1 MCCWSKTNSV
11 LRVSRRIILQ
21 RSRAVN
27 TPRGPEGPA
36 GRLQPRGVTSP
47 HLFVVKSRFLSGRKK
62 GGWHSR
68 QPLGLRAA
76 FSSAL
81 SFVSRAGAAQTCR
94 QISEG
99 WDNGVELWGLQKGR
113 AGWLA
118 GRPAGLKST
127 SALFSEAHRLLIRP
141 AEGSFLVFFSAVCN
155 YSHWLGTPQQKLFPS
170 TPGVF
175 SLSSASH
182 CTPPALKLRALQK
195 QMKTWRTGLSLSFV
209 PELYCTV
216 GRKQDFQRGTVL
228 YSDKLTSIFIFYSIF
243 LPPFQNFSVVFNVT
257 TDCAGGWSNLE
268 NAQNV

>member
-113 AGWLA
+113 AGLVGWPA
-118 GRPAGLKST
+118 GR
-127 SALFSEAHRLLIRP
+127 
-141 AEGSFLVFFSAVCN
+141 AEVHECTVFR
-155 YSHWLGTPQQKLFPS
+155 G
-170 TPGVF
+170 
-175 SLSSASH
+175 
-182 CTPPALKLRALQK
+182 TPPAYQARRGFLPGFL
-195 QMKTWRTGLSLSFV
+195 
-209 PELYCTV
+209 
-216 GRKQDFQRGTVL
+216 QRGV
-228 YSDKLTSIFIFYSIF
+228 
-243 LPPFQNFSVVFNVT
+243 
-257 TDCAGGWSNLE
+257 
-268 NAQNV
+268 